1 MNPQVPLAGRTVLVT
16 GGARRI
22 GAAIVRHLAALG
34 ARMVIH
40 HHESGEQARVLAG
53 ELSGAGMASGEA
65 RTAQTPAGEL
75 SGGGAAGGETW
86 TAQMPGDHPPAGC
99 LCLGADLARPEAP
112 AELLAAAEAAG
123 APPDAVVHAAASFL
137 RRGLAETTAED
148 WDRVMALN
156 LRSTFLLA
164 QELGRRW
171 SGGGG
176 DLVVI
181 GDAGGL
187 ELWPGYFAH
196 SVAKAALIPLVKAL
210 AKALAPGIRVNG
222 VIPGPVLPPAGTP
235 EEELARLRERTLLK
249 RIGDPLHVAQA
260 VAFLL
265 TCDYAT
271 GSWVEVTGGSQ
282 LWRGRP

>member
-1 MNPQVPLAGRTVLVT
+1 MNPDHPLAGRSVLVT
-16 GGARRI
+16 GGARRVG
-22 GAAIVRHLAALG
+22 GAISGHLAALG
-34 ARMVIH
+34 ARVLVH
-40 HHESGEQARVLAG
+40 YHESAA
-53 ELSGAGMASGEA
+53 EA
-65 RTAQTPAGEL
+65 RRLVAALP
-75 SGGGAAGGETW
+75 GGGA
-86 TAQMPGDHPPAGC
+86 C
-99 LCLGADLARPEAP
+99 FGADLSRPEGP
-112 AELLAAAEAAG
+112 ATLLAAAAAAG
-123 APPDAVVHAAASFL
+123 ERPDAVVHAAASFL
-137 RRGLAETTAED
+137 GRPLLDTTVED

-156 LRSTFLLA
+156 LRSTFLLG

-171 SGGGG
+171 ADGAGGADGDG

-187 ELWPGYFAH
+187 ELWTGYFAH

-222 VIPGPVLPPAGTP
+222 VMPGPVLPPEGASR
-235 EEELARLRERTLLK
+235 EELARIRERTLLK
-249 RIGDPLHVAQA
+249 RLGNPLHVAQA

-282 LWRGRP
+282 LWRGSVPDPAAASAGGATNDGGAA